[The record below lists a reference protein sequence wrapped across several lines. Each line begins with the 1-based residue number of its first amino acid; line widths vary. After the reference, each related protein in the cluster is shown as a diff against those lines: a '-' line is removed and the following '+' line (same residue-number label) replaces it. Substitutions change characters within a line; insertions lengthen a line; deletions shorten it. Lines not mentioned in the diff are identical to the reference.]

1 MMRMLGIG
9 LTAALAIALLAQGS
23 LTVEASQKAQKGQVQ
38 KHHFGRGLDIAA
50 IDGVPVKAK
59 QKTKNIRQGLA
70 SNRAARGGSQGAR
83 FLSDEGPTEA
93 ERTGKRGKALK
104 SK

>member
-23 LTVEASQKAQKGQVQ
+23 LTVEAAQKAQKGQVQ
-38 KHHFGRGLDIAA
+38 KPHFGRGVDIAA

-59 QKTKNIRQGLA
+59 QKTKNIKARSSQQQG
-70 SNRAARGGSQGAR
+70 GAWWFTGR
-83 FLSDEGPTEA
+83 PFL
-93 ERTGKRGKALK
+93 KR
-104 SK
+104 

>member
-23 LTVEASQKAQKGQVQ
+23 LTVVAGQKAQKGQVR

-59 QKTKNIRQGLA
+59 QKTKNIK
-70 SNRAARGGSQGAR
+70 ARSSQQ
-83 FLSDEGPTEA
+83 
-93 ERTGKRGKALK
+93 
-104 SK
+104 